1 MLAEKVDGKL
11 VLVSS
16 TVGLSGM
23 IGYASYAP
31 TKFAV
36 RGLAEC
42 LRQEL
47 LPYNISVHIYYVA
60 TISSPGYE
68 AENAT
73 KPKVTK
79 VIEGAEGSDSRP
91 LARAY
96 TLLNGTVDA
105 RSVLVG
111 IQEGKF
117 AVTSDVITDCMYAS
131 SAGTAPRSLGH
142 FFKGLVGNV
151 SLGG

>member
-1 MLAEKVDGKL
+1 MLAEKVHGRL

-16 TVGLSGM
+16 TLGLTGM
-23 IGYASYAP
+23 VGYASYAP

-47 LPYNISVHIYYVA
+47 LPHGISVHIYYVA
-60 TISSPGYE
+60 TINSPGYE

-79 VIEGAEGSDSRP
+79 AIEGAEGSDSRP
-91 LARAY
+91 IARAH
-96 TLLNGTVDA
+96 TLLNGT
-105 RSVLVG
+105 
-111 IQEGKF
+111 
-117 AVTSDVITDCMYAS
+117 
-131 SAGTAPRSLGH
+131 AGAA
-142 FFKGLVGNV
+142 NV
-151 SLGG
+151 RA